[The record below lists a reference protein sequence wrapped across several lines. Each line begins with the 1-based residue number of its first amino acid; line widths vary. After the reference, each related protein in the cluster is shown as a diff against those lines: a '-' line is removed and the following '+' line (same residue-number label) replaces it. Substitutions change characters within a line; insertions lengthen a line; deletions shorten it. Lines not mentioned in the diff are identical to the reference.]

1 MLLTTLTAALETA
14 VNAWLKL
21 DTNAINRL
29 QALQGRVIA
38 LHITNPGLDL
48 YFVPTSVGLKVM
60 SHYDGEPDVRLSG
73 SALAFMRLSGAE
85 DSGKAI
91 LENNIQVEGSM
102 ALAEQFSA
110 IIRDVNIDWEELLSS
125 AVGDIVAHQAGQ
137 FTRAGKGWMDD
148 TAQAMRMNT
157 SEYLQEESR
166 ILPAEA
172 EVRQYMDAV
181 DVLRADT
188 DRLEA
193 RTGRLQ
199 SQREEELK
207 SNIPPNPPLP
217 KGGDSRQ
224 EPVNTDNSDTDDPT
238 PGIQV

>member
-1 MLLTTLTAALETA
+1 
-14 VNAWLKL
+14 
-21 DTNAINRL
+21 
-29 QALQGRVIA
+29 
-38 LHITNPGLDL
+38 
-48 YFVPTSVGLKVM
+48 M
-60 SHYDGEPDVRLSG
+60 S
-73 SALAFMRLSGAE
+73 AE
-85 DSGKAI
+85 I

-110 IIRDVNIDWEELLSS
+110 IIKDVNIDGEELLSG

-137 FTRAGKGWMDD
+137 FTRASKGWLDD

-181 DVLRADT
+181 DTLRADA

-193 RTGRLQ
+193 RVKRLQ
-199 SQREEELK
+199 AQDEEK
-207 SNIPPNPPLP
+207 DKRKIHPNPPLR
-217 KGGDSRQ
+217 KEGDKHA
-224 EPVNTDNSDTDDPT
+224 PSDTND
-238 PGIQV
+238 QA

>member
-21 DTNAINRL
+21 DANAINRL
-29 QALQGRVIA
+29 QALQGKIIA
-38 LHITNPGLDL
+38 LHISNPGLDL
-48 YFVPTSVGLKVM
+48 YFVPTNSGLKVM
-60 SHYDGEPDVRLSG
+60 NHYDGEPDVRLRG

-110 IIRDVNIDWEELLSS
+110 IIRDVNIDWEELLSG

-137 FTRAGKGWMDD
+137 FTRASKGWMGD

-172 EVRQYMDAV
+172 EVKQYMDAV
-181 DVLRADT
+181 DVLRADA

-193 RTGRLQ
+193 RVQRLD
-199 SQREEELK
+199 SK
-207 SNIPPNPPLP
+207 TSPGSSSP
-217 KGGDSRQ
+217 KDEAVRQ
-224 EPVNTDNSDTDDPT
+224 AADTTDDSGTDADHPK